1 MLQRNIV
8 FGLVAGVLIVAAFH
22 FLIGLSFKLLW
33 NSLVGVT
40 VLYLVN
46 MTGLIS
52 VEITFLHAL
61 IVGAFGVPGF
71 LFVVL
76 YPRLIK

>member
-1 MLQRNIV
+1 MLQRNTAL
-8 FGLVAGVLIVAAFH
+8 GLVAGVLIVAAFH

>member
-1 MLQRNIV
+1 MTKANIAV
-8 FGLVAGVLIVAAFH
+8 GLVLGVLIVAAFH

-33 NSLVGVT
+33 NSLIGVAI
-40 VLYLVN
+40 LYLVN
-46 MTGLIS
+46 LTGLIRI
-52 VEITFLHAL
+52 EITFLHAL

-71 LFVVL
+71 LFVAI

>member
-1 MLQRNIV
+1 MLQRNTAL
-8 FGLVAGVLIVAAFH
+8 GLVAGVLIVAAFH

-71 LFVVL
+71 LFVAL
-76 YPRLIK
+76 FRN